1 MPDIFFCTAFRRD
14 AFPGRRWLTVLPGIS
29 SGGSILSSGFPFF
42 FFRAHA
48 AEGGTGS
55 APGFRF
61 RGGVKAATHWHFPRT
76 RYCSWNISGKP
87 AKAPELPAAPSAP
100 LAHRAAVLFVPPDT
114 GSRPADNS
122 PCRYIQFR
130 GTEIPAYNM
139 RTGLRPFMCPPDYP
153 FRQAVPDGQKRL
165 S

>member
-1 MPDIFFCTAFRRD
+1 MHRFPRD

-29 SGGSILSSGFPFF
+29 SGGSILSSGFPVF

-48 AEGGTGS
+48 AAGGTGS

-61 RGGVKAATHWHFPRT
+61 RGSVKAATHWHFPRT
-76 RYCSWNISGKP
+76 RYCSGNIPGKP

-100 LAHRAAVLFVPPDT
+100 LAHRVAVLFVPPDT

-130 GTEIPAYNM
+130 GTESPAYNM
-139 RTGLRPFMCPPDYP
+139 RTGLRPLCA
-153 FRQAVPDGQKRL
+153 RRIIRSGRL
-165 S
+165 FLIG